1 MNEVSSG
8 AARPDAVR
16 DLSAALQAQQPVGT
30 AASDELAQNFLARV
44 QRDIDEQV
52 DQRLQQC
59 LANWKGPRSV
69 ATAGKD
75 WRDVAVTSL
84 IIGAILT
91 IVKASDLGVAGI
103 AVVWGAVIAV
113 NIIWAIVSIVRMVL

>member
-16 DLSAALQAQQPVGT
+16 DLSAALQAQQPVGP

>member
-16 DLSAALQAQQPVGT
+16 DLSAALQAQQPVGP
-30 AASDELAQNFLARV
+30 AASDELAHNFLARV

>member
-52 DQRLQQC
+52 DQRLQQS

-91 IVKASDLGVAGI
+91 VAKASDLGVAGI

>member
-1 MNEVSSG
+1 MNDVSPG
-8 AARPDAVR
+8 GARPDAVR
-16 DLSAALQAQQPVGT
+16 ELSAALQAQQPTGT
-30 AASDELAQNFLARV
+30 SASDQLAQNFLARV

-52 DQRLQQC
+52 DQRLQQR
-59 LANWKGPRSV
+59 LANWKGPRSA

-84 IIGAILT
+84 IVGAILT
-91 IVKASDLGVAGI
+91 VAKASDLGVAGI

>member
-91 IVKASDLGVAGI
+91 VAKASDLGVAGI

>member
-30 AASDELAQNFLARV
+30 AASDELAHNFLARV

-52 DQRLQQC
+52 DQRLQQS
-59 LANWKGPRSV
+59 LANWKGPRPV

-91 IVKASDLGVAGI
+91 IAKASDLGVAGI

>member
-16 DLSAALQAQQPVGT
+16 DLSAALQAQQPVGP

-91 IVKASDLGVAGI
+91 VAKASDLGVAGI